1 MKPVCRERTT
11 FALFIWLTLV
21 FLIWIPG
28 QYLLHINI
36 WHDICTEEERAE
48 RGLNFRNEETMEKI
62 GGSSQQYKVSRSEL
76 IPFVFVRNRNKFE
89 ALFRDHESSNKL
101 PEDFSSRDELFK
113 SHDANKTYKPWERF
127 HRDINRYQLYSYN
140 NTEMMTSLMTY
151 LNEAPIK
158 ICQQMPGGTQIKLNI
173 TFQDGGQALM
183 KPWRVPREFETL
195 PNHYFFADIERHTS
209 EIAAFHLDR
218 ILDFR
223 RVPPTFGRIFNITS
237 EIRPHA
243 NGKAFKKSFFK
254 SPANNT
260 CFMTECRQYCE
271 LSKTPVCGKPDR
283 VEGSVQSYL
292 PFELEVGHR
301 KTWINPFKRAYR
313 LARGGA
319 IWEDDPSYC
328 HTVVMQKPPFNRG
341 RRLLDIVDLAI
352 FDFLIDNFDRHNYN
366 TLRIF
371 NNFTST
377 IHYDHGRAFG
387 RYKEDD
393 ILALAALKQCCIL
406 RNSTYQRLLLL
417 DKDEY
422 KLGDVMR
429 ESLSLD
435 PIAPVLYEPHYDAL
449 NRRLGIVIKEVKRCI
464 EHSESESDV
473 LKAEPTLAEYL
484 RSIKP
489 HND

>member
-1 MKPVCRERTT
+1 M
-11 FALFIWLTLV
+11 
-21 FLIWIPG
+21 FLDVGWCCCANGKLRKRIMVLISG

-36 WHDICTEEERAE
+36 WHDTCTEEERAE

-158 ICQQMPGGTQIKLNI
+158 ICRKLYTTDARRYANKIEYNISRWRPGIDET
-173 TFQDGGQALM
+173 
-183 KPWRVPREFETL
+183 WRVPREFETL

-377 IHYDHGRAFG
+377 IHYDHGRA
-387 RYKEDD
+387 
-393 ILALAALKQCCIL
+393 L

-464 EHSESESDV
+464 EYSESESDV